1 MPNKERGTSFLTK
14 PRQRFGDASLL
25 WLIGWLGIGIV
36 IVYFEKLASLS
47 NGDPLGAAVQYFPS
61 LFLFV
66 VSIASIVA
74 ASIRSR
80 SHWEARFCG
89 IALSVAALVPLHW
102 RDVGYPVAFQ
112 NTLLVVLSLFVCLL
126 GPFLFL
132 SGNFRKAWSYWIL
145 IALGGFLIAPFA
157 WMLLISLHPPKTPIP
172 PLTEIIPRGADG
184 SVSPTW
190 SNYSF
195 VLFHPNLPVARFFF
209 NSALVS
215 VCVVFGQLLVTSMA
229 AYGFARL
236 RFKGKEIIF
245 ALFLGSMM
253 FAGPVTQI
261 PVYLFLKELNWLDTY
276 WALIIPGVS
285 SAFSVFLLRQFF
297 MQIPRELDEAAR
309 MDGASD
315 FLIYWRVI
323 LPLSRAALATAAAF
337 TFIGVWTDFF
347 NPLIYT
353 NTTEMRTLEV
363 GLSIFKNS
371 YGGTNWPLQ
380 MTAAVIVMLPLLI
393 VFLFTQRYFVK
404 GITLGS
410 IK

>member
-1 MPNKERGTSFLTK
+1 MN
-14 PRQRFGDASLL
+14 SLKK
-25 WLIGWLGIGIV
+25 I
-36 IVYFEKLASLS
+36 LS
-47 NGDPLGAAVQYFPS
+47 Y
-61 LFLFV
+61 
-66 VSIASIVA
+66 
-74 ASIRSR
+74 
-80 SHWEARFCG
+80 
-89 IALSVAALVPLHW
+89 
-102 RDVGYPVAFQ
+102 
-112 NTLLVVLSLFVCLL
+112 VVLL
-126 GPFLFL
+126 
-132 SGNFRKAWSYWIL
+132 
-145 IALGGFLIAPFA
+145 ALAIFLIAPFV

-172 PLTEIIPRGADG
+172 PLTEIIPQDAA
-184 SVSPTW
+184 W
-190 SNYSF
+190 SNYTF

-209 NSALVS
+209 NSVFVS
-215 VCVVFGQLLVTSMA
+215 ICVVLGQLLMTSMA

-236 RFKGKEIIF
+236 RFKGKELIF

-261 PVYLFLKELNWLDTY
+261 PVYLFLKELGWLDTY
-276 WALIIPGVS
+276 WALIIPGIS
-285 SAFSVFLLRQFF
+285 SAFSIFLLRQFF

-315 FLIYWRVI
+315 FLIYWRVV

-380 MTAAVIVMLPLLI
+380 MTAAVIVMLPLLV
-393 VFLFTQRYFVK
+393 VFLAAQRYFVK

>member
-1 MPNKERGTSFLTK
+1 MSALRK
-14 PRQRFGDASLL
+14 LL
-25 WLIGWLGIGIV
+25 S
-36 IVYFEKLASLS
+36 Y
-47 NGDPLGAAVQYFPS
+47 
-61 LFLFV
+61 
-66 VSIASIVA
+66 
-74 ASIRSR
+74 
-80 SHWEARFCG
+80 
-89 IALSVAALVPLHW
+89 AL
-102 RDVGYPVAFQ
+102 
-112 NTLLVVLSLFVCLL
+112 
-126 GPFLFL
+126 
-132 SGNFRKAWSYWIL
+132 L
-145 IALGGFLIAPFA
+145 IALAIFLIAPFV
-157 WMLLISLHPPKTPIP
+157 WMVFISLHPPKTPIP
-172 PLTEIIPRGADG
+172 PLTEIVPRGADG
-184 SVSPTW
+184 SISPTW

-195 VLFHPNLPVARFFF
+195 VLFHPNLPVWRFFF
-209 NSALVS
+209 NSVLVS
-215 VCVVFGQLLVTSMA
+215 VLVVFGQLLITSMA

-236 RFKGKEIIF
+236 RFKGKELIF

-276 WALIIPGVS
+276 WALIIPGIS

-315 FLIYWRVI
+315 MLIYWRVI